1 MDFQEYSP
9 KEAEK
14 TPLLASRSRLQ
25 SDSSACWLLRK
36 LSPVPKEATPLRW
49 RIIFIAVSV
58 LASTVVNVT
67 MLFAFLPQMMRDFG
81 YDEQHL
87 GVYGGLVASSYFV
100 GALVS
105 SNFWG
110 YFADLRGRRPVI
122 LVCLLGTAVFTLCFG
137 FSFNIY
143 WAICF
148 RFLVGVFNGIIGTT
162 KAILGDISDDS
173 NQAVGCAFLSA
184 GWGSGLLVGP
194 AIGGYLAEP
203 VKKYPFF
210 ATSELTLF
218 EQFPYLLPNLLST
231 IICVASLVISLILL
245 DETVNTRKA
254 EKPTTTSQNCAVESR
269 ADAVVEV
276 DEAHISETEADQD
289 PNAIV
294 PTAATNAN
302 PIDDDVYVDVKDD
315 LGFCVTL
322 RKLFTSPKVLVAT
335 SLFSIFSLACVGLD
349 ETVALW
355 AATKTQ
361 FGGLGFDTNQLGT
374 MTGAI
379 SIPCL
384 FMNVY
389 VFPKMEQQFGVI
401 KTFII
406 GASILFATTICIP
419 FMNELCDNRLHLWL
433 TIVAV
438 LVPNR
443 MTYPICWSAADVFI
457 NNSAYAKYL
466 GMVNGISMAFS
477 FLFRSASP
485 LGAGSL
491 FSWSITTGF
500 YTLGFPFGHHFVFF
514 VISVTI
520 LICLFI
526 GLFAPRK
533 LDKQPETWD
542 KIEKIPEMKPDE
554 MLQRLKQFVIDA
566 NKTDTGTHAEQ
577 LLHATEEEGR
587 KARLFNAS
595 FSNSLSYR
603 IHPRRELRNFSG
615 SITETA
621 DSSTKDSSNSRFH
634 TFHSAKENIS
644 EEKSF
649 LDPNHVPI

>member
-148 RFLVGVFNGIIGTT
+148 R
-162 KAILGDISDDS
+162 
-173 NQAVGCAFLSA
+173 
-184 GWGSGLLVGP
+184 
-194 AIGGYLAEP
+194 
-203 VKKYPFF
+203 
-210 ATSELTLF
+210 
-218 EQFPYLLPNLLST
+218 FPYLLPNLLST

-419 FMNELCDNRLHLWL
+419 FMSELCDNRLHLWL

>member
-148 RFLVGVFNGIIGTT
+148 R
-162 KAILGDISDDS
+162 
-173 NQAVGCAFLSA
+173 
-184 GWGSGLLVGP
+184 
-194 AIGGYLAEP
+194 
-203 VKKYPFF
+203 
-210 ATSELTLF
+210 
-218 EQFPYLLPNLLST
+218 FPYLLPNLLST

-419 FMNELCDNRLHLWL
+419 FMSELCDNRLHLWL

-634 TFHSAKENIS
+634 TFHSTKENIS

-649 LDPNHVPI
+649 LDPI